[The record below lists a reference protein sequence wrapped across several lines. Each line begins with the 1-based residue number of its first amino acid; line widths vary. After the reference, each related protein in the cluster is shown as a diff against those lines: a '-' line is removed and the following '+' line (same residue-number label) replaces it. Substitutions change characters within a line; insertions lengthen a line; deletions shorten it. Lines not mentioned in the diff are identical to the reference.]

1 MDSRDSPSIV
11 KFDGKL
17 ELSILLTTIPTKL
30 DKDEFIK
37 SLKDKIS
44 YYGLQTYFYLPGLN
58 GTMFSL
64 LDHAHSCS
72 LQDVIA
78 EFQDRSR
85 ILKTEF
91 EQDFITKTK
100 ISIASTFKS
109 YDEYEQYDFALSR
122 LDIESIVTTSF
133 QRKVGTRFFA

>member
-78 EFQDRSR
+78 EF
-85 ILKTEF
+85 
-91 EQDFITKTK
+91 
-100 ISIASTFKS
+100 
-109 YDEYEQYDFALSR
+109 
-122 LDIESIVTTSF
+122 
-133 QRKVGTRFFA
+133 